1 VEGDGDVFNV
11 GVIGVG
17 MGEAHVRGYTAIPDV
32 RVMALA
38 DIAEERARDCAARYQ
53 VPRVFTEYRELLAL
67 PEIDA
72 VSVCLPNDL
81 HAPATIAALQAGKHV
96 LCEKPMARS
105 LAEAEAMTA
114 AARETGR
121 TLAISVNY
129 RWSWSPDSWYLK
141 ELIDSGRLGEIYYVR
156 AVSLR
161 RRTFVGGHRSWFTQ
175 KKRSGGA
182 ALTDMGPHL
191 LDLAMWLANDYSP
204 VQVSGVTRTAIMTDT
219 DVDDFSTALV
229 RLKGGAAIS
238 LESTWASFTRE
249 GLTITVFGT
258 QGGAILDQ
266 SQPAGK
272 RLALYMADG
281 DTELDYTPHSIVL
294 RSPREATV
302 QEHFVR
308 SLQAGRQPE
317 NSMVCGLAVMRIID
331 AVYRSSAT
339 GRDIILE
346 S

>member
-1 VEGDGDVFNV
+1 VFNV
-11 GVIGVG
+11 AVIGVG
-17 MGEAHVRGYTAIPDV
+17 MGEAHVRGYAAIPDV
-32 RVMALA
+32 QVAA
-38 DIAEERARDCAARYQ
+38 VVDISEQRGRDCASRYH
-53 VPRVFTEYRELLAL
+53 VPLVLCDYRELLAL

-81 HAPATIAALQAGKHV
+81 HAPVTIAALQAGKHV
-96 LCEKPMARS
+96 LCEKPMAS
-105 LAEAEAMTA
+105 NLADAEAMAA

-141 ELIDSGRLGEIYYVR
+141 ELIDSGRMGDIYYIR

-161 RRTFVGGHRSWFTQ
+161 RRTTVGGHRSWFTQ
-175 KKRSGGA
+175 KERSGGA

-191 LDLAMWLANDYSP
+191 LDLAMWLAGDYDP
-204 VQVSGVTRTAIMTDT
+204 TQVSGVTRTAIMTST
-219 DVDDFSTALV
+219 NVDDFATALV
-229 RLKGGAAIS
+229 RLRGGATLS

-249 GLTITVFGT
+249 ALTLTVFGT

-272 RLALYMADG
+272 RLALFSSDG
-281 DTELDYTPHSIVL
+281 DTQLDYTPHSIVL

-308 SLQAGRQPE
+308 CVQAGRQPE
-317 NSMVCGLAVMRIID
+317 NSMECGLAVMRTID

-339 GRDIILE
+339 GRDITLG
-346 S
+346 SQ

>member
-1 VEGDGDVFNV
+1 MFNV

-17 MGEAHVRGYTAIPDV
+17 MGEAHVRGYAAMPDV
-32 RVMALA
+32 RVLALA
-38 DIAEERARDCAARYQ
+38 DIAEERVKACAARYN
-53 VPRVFTEYRELLAL
+53 VPRVFTDYQHLLAL

-81 HAPATIAALQAGKHV
+81 HAPVTVAALQAGKHV

-105 LAEAEAMTA
+105 LADAEAMAA

-141 ELIDSGRLGEIYYVR
+141 ELIDGGRLGDVYYVR

-161 RRTFVGGHRSWFTQ
+161 RQTLLSGQRTWFAD

-182 ALTDMGPHL
+182 ALVDMGPHL
-191 LDLAMWLANDYSP
+191 LDLAMWLAGDYAP

-219 DVDDFSTALV
+219 DVDDFASALV
-229 RLKGGAAIS
+229 RLRGGATVS

-249 GLTITVFGT
+249 ELSITVFGT
-258 QGGAILDQ
+258 RGGAILDQ

-272 RLALYMADG
+272 RLSLFMADG
-281 DTELDYTPHSIVL
+281 QSQLDTTPHSIVL
-294 RSPREATV
+294 GSPREATV

-308 SLQAGRQPE
+308 SVQAGREPE
-317 NSMVCGLAVMRIID
+317 NSMQCGLAVMRIID
-331 AVYRSSAT
+331 AVYRSSAA
-339 GRDIILE
+339 GRDVALE
-346 S
+346 G